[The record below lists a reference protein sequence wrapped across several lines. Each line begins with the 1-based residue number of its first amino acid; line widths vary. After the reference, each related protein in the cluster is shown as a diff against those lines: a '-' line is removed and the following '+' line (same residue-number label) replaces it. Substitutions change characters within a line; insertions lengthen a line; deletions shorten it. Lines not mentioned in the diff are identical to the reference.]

1 MAARQ
6 GRGEI
11 PRWGGGLTVSPCS
24 YPHLQASCLLFSQV
38 NRYVAIASLKVHPKQ
53 GSLDL
58 LAPHEE
64 PFVLLPCCFEKPWVV
79 VEKLQQVFISR
90 HRTGKIGPGTKG
102 CRAMAGRGGGLTDPS
117 SHKTKGRLVLG
128 RCLPGIA
135 KWLNSLFFSSPHP
148 SLSPVSGLQP
158 ASNAVV
164 PPDLTNGQK
173 WLFLM
178 GVATSAV
185 QDCKTWPY
193 FN

>member
-102 CRAMAGRGGGLTDPS
+102 CRAMAGRGGGADRP
-117 SHKTKGRLVLG
+117 LVSQDKRASCLG
-128 RCLPGIA
+128 EMPAWHRKVAEFPFFFKPPPLPVPGQ
-135 KWLNSLFFSSPHP
+135 WS
-148 SLSPVSGLQP
+148 P
-158 ASNAVV
+158 ASKQCCG
-164 PPDLTNGQK
+164 P
-173 WLFLM
+173 
-178 GVATSAV
+178 S
-185 QDCKTWPY
+185 
-193 FN
+193 